1 MKSLFSDEKTDT
13 VSSQKQ
19 IRKLARWEKERNQ
32 GKWFW
37 IFRRTCVWTLSIIL
51 LFAGIN
57 SFAPDKMD
65 FSSTHF
71 VVVLFMLG
79 GYVIDSMVD
88 WSKMEKLYQS
98 ATLTND

>member
-1 MKSLFSDEKTDT
+1 MKSLFSNEKTGI

-37 IFRRTCVWTLSIIL
+37 IFRRTCIWTLSLIL
-51 LFAGIN
+51 LFAAIN
-57 SFAPDKMD
+57 FFAPEKMD
-65 FSSTHF
+65 FSGTHF
-71 VVVLFMLG
+71 LVVLFMLG
-79 GYVIDSMVD
+79 GYVIDSLVD

-98 ATLTND
+98 ASLTND